1 MPKTVVLGPYGWG
14 SSTPLAPGEQYH
26 WALAILTALP
36 GGSQQDLQG
45 LTVTAVPTVGG
56 FGGTVV
62 QALGV
67 TATTVVSE
75 PSGQITVNFTVTNK
89 HSTANCFGY
98 RWWVAMVV
106 P

>member
-1 MPKTVVLGPYGWG
+1 MSKTVVLGPYSWN
-14 SSTPLAPGEQYH
+14 SSTPLGPGEQYN
-26 WALAILTALP
+26 WALAILSALP
-36 GGSQQDLQG
+36 GGNQQDLQG
-45 LTVTAVPTVGG
+45 LTVTAVPTLG
-56 FGGTVV
+56 FGGTIV

-89 HSTANCFGY
+89 HATANCFGY